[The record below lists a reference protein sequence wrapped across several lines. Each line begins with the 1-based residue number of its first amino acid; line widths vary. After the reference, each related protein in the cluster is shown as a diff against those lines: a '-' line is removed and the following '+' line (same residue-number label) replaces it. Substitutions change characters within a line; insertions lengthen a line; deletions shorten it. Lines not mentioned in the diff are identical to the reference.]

1 MRVGELVN
9 ALSVCG
15 PGEDVTICIGTKD
28 GFTEFYHT
36 ESISGGGPEHRPI
49 MLNGSYKE
57 MDSNR

>member
-15 PGEDVTICIGTKD
+15 IGEDVTICIEPTN
-28 GFTEFYHT
+28 GFTEFYHI